1 MTVWKMNN
9 REIKDTERLVRRF
22 FDGETTLAEERRLY
36 RLFSRKGLPQELE
49 KYRPVFAAFGSMQAD
64 EGRRARFMPVV
75 WRAVCGVAAAIVL
88 LFGVLTYL
96 DYREDKALA
105 RLYGGSYVIDNG
117 HRIDDLGRIKG
128 DIEAALADA
137 EHIESR
143 IGRQSVVEQV
153 ELDVLGSIDDPDMR
167 RQVEEMLE

>member
-1 MTVWKMNN
+1 M
-9 REIKDTERLVRRF
+9 I
-22 FDGETTLAEERRLY
+22 DGLRRL
-36 RLFSRKGLPQELE
+36 LKES
-49 KYRPVFAAFGSMQAD
+49 
-64 EGRRARFMPVV
+64 
-75 WRAVCGVAAAIVL
+75 
-88 LFGVLTYL
+88 
-96 DYREDKALA
+96 EDKALA
-105 RLYGGSYVIDNG
+105 RLYEGSYVIDNG

>member
-1 MTVWKMNN
+1 
-9 REIKDTERLVRRF
+9 
-22 FDGETTLAEERRLY
+22 
-36 RLFSRKGLPQELE
+36 
-49 KYRPVFAAFGSMQAD
+49 
-64 EGRRARFMPVV
+64 MPVV

-117 HRIDDLGRIKG
+117 HRIDDLGRIKS

>member
-1 MTVWKMNN
+1 MNS
-9 REIKDTERLVRRF
+9 RKAKEAERLLQRF

-36 RLFSRKGLPQELE
+36 RLFSGKKLPTEFE
-49 KYRPVFAAFGSMQAD
+49 KYRPVMAAFGSMQAA

-143 IGRQSVVEQV
+143 IGRRSVVEQV
-153 ELDVLGSIDDPDMR
+153 ELDVLGSIDDQDMR

>member
-1 MTVWKMNN
+1 MMNS
-9 REIKDTERLVRRF
+9 RKAKEAERLLQRF

>member
-1 MTVWKMNN
+1 MNN

>member
-1 MTVWKMNN
+1 M
-9 REIKDTERLVRRF
+9 R
-22 FDGETTLAEERRLY
+22 
-36 RLFSRKGLPQELE
+36 
-49 KYRPVFAAFGSMQAD
+49 AAFGSMQAA
-64 EGRRARFMPVV
+64 EGRRARVMPVV

-143 IGRQSVVEQV
+143 IGRRSVVEQV

>member
-1 MTVWKMNN
+1 MNN

-36 RLFSRKGLPQELE
+36 SLFSRKGLPQELE
-49 KYRPVFAAFGSMQAD
+49 KYRPVFAAFGSMQAA

-143 IGRQSVVEQV
+143 IGRRSVVEQV

>member
-1 MTVWKMNN
+1 MSYHIISKTMLHFLAIGTT
-9 REIKDTERLVRRF
+9 EIILIV
-22 FDGETTLAEERRLY
+22 L
-36 RLFSRKGLPQELE
+36 
-49 KYRPVFAAFGSMQAD
+49 
-64 EGRRARFMPVV
+64 
-75 WRAVCGVAAAIVL
+75 AIVL

-143 IGRQSVVEQV
+143 IGRRSVVEQV

>member
-1 MTVWKMNN
+1 M
-9 REIKDTERLVRRF
+9 
-22 FDGETTLAEERRLY
+22 
-36 RLFSRKGLPQELE
+36 
-49 KYRPVFAAFGSMQAD
+49 AAFGSMRAA

-75 WRAVCGVAAAIVL
+75 WRAVCGAAAAIVL
-88 LFGVLTYL
+88 LFGVQAYI

-137 EHIESR
+137 ERIESR
-143 IGRQSVVEQV
+143 IGRRSVVEQA
-153 ELDVLGSIDDPDMR
+153 ELDVLGSIDDPGMR

>member
-143 IGRQSVVEQV
+143 IGRRSVVEQV